1 MGACSLVVLP
11 ASKQSLSYLTAQA
24 CQLLFLCCL
33 LCRQANKGVKPLK
46 PQTSSTPQPLQQ
58 LLLLLLVAAAAASRH
73 AHQRRQGAAVGKGV
87 AAVCAAI
94 VQGWLAVGCCGRLC

>member
-1 MGACSLVVLP
+1 
-11 ASKQSLSYLTAQA
+11 
-24 CQLLFLCCL
+24 
-33 LCRQANKGVKPLK
+33 
-46 PQTSSTPQPLQQ
+46 
-58 LLLLLLVAAAAASRH
+58 VAAAAASRH